1 MENTNKSEIREVNL
15 ETIGRRIR
23 KLRHLRGYKQ
33 EIIAREIGLSQT
45 AYSKIETGDTSLTI
59 GRAALIAK
67 FFGMSLTELLS
78 WEMP

>member
-1 MENTNKSEIREVNL
+1 MKEENL
-15 ETIGRRIR
+15 ETIGRRIK
-23 KLRHLRGYKQ
+23 KLRQLHGYKQ

-59 GRAALIAK
+59 GRAAAIAK

-78 WEMP
+78 WEENVLK

>member
-1 MENTNKSEIREVNL
+1 MKEDNL

-59 GRAALIAK
+59 GRAAEIAK

-78 WEMP
+78 WEENA

>member
-1 MENTNKSEIREVNL
+1 MKEENL
-15 ETIGRRIR
+15 ETIGRRIK
-23 KLRHLRGYKQ
+23 KLRHLHGYKQ

-59 GRAALIAK
+59 GRAGAIAK

-78 WEMP
+78 WEESALK